1 MCNESSDA
9 YAEQPSPQTGEE
21 QKADDVVIE
30 IKDLNKTFKSKEGEI
45 NALSS
50 IELTVKRG
58 EIVGIIGFSGAGKST
73 LVRCINALERP
84 DSGSILVNGENV
96 CELKGKKLLELRRNV
111 GMIFQNFNLLQQKT
125 VLKNVL
131 FPLEVAGVKKAEALE
146 RATKL
151 LEEVNL
157 ADKRKAYP
165 AQLSGGQKQRVAI
178 ARALALNPQVLLCDE
193 ATSALDPETT
203 GQILELIRNF
213 NEKYYLTVV
222 VISHQLAVVKSVCSR
237 VAVIDKGKICETGTV
252 DEVFTNPTSDAAKRL
267 LAFEGG
273 TLGPLSFGRKSES
286 DFGKRCMLPFS
297 QLFSLFF

>member
-1 MCNESSDA
+1 MSNEQSGACTD
-9 YAEQPSPQTGEE
+9 ET
-21 QKADDVVIE
+21 VIE
-30 IKDLNKTFKSKEGEI
+30 IKDLNKTFKSKEGEV

-50 IELTVKRG
+50 VNLTVKRG

-84 DSGSILVNGENV
+84 DSGSVLVNGTDV
-96 CELKGKKLLELRRNV
+96 CVLKGKALLELRRNV

-146 RATKL
+146 RANEL

-157 ADKRKAYP
+157 SEKRKAYP
-165 AQLSGGQKQRVAI
+165 AELSGGQKQRVAI

-203 GQILELIRNF
+203 GQILELIRKF
-213 NEKYYLTVV
+213 NEKYKLTVV
-222 VISHQLAVVKSVCSR
+222 VISHQLSVVKKICSR
-237 VAVIDKGKICETGTV
+237 VAVIDKGKISETGTV
-252 DEVFTNPTSDAAKRL
+252 DEVFTNPASDAAKRL

-273 TLGPLSFGRKSES
+273 TL
-286 DFGKRCMLPFS
+286 
-297 QLFSLFF
+297 

>member
-1 MCNESSDA
+1 MCNESSGA
-9 YAEQPSPQTGEE
+9 FPEQPAPQTNGEH
-21 QKADDVVIE
+21 KADDVVVE
-30 IKDLNKTFKSKEGEI
+30 IKDLNKSFKSKEGEI

-50 IELTVKRG
+50 IGLTVKRG

-84 DSGSILVNGENV
+84 DSGSIEVNGENV
-96 CELKGKKLLELRRNV
+96 CALKGKKLLDLRRNV

-146 RATKL
+146 RAMKL

-157 ADKRKAYP
+157 SDKCKAYP
-165 AQLSGGQKQRVAI
+165 SQLSGGQKQRVAI

-203 GQILELIRNF
+203 GQILELIRKF
-213 NEKYYLTVV
+213 NEKYNLTVV
-222 VISHQLAVVKSVCSR
+222 VISHQLAVVKSVCNR

-252 DEVFTNPTSDAAKRL
+252 DEVFTNPSSDAAKRL

-273 TLGPLSFGRKSES
+273 TL
-286 DFGKRCMLPFS
+286 
-297 QLFSLFF
+297 

>member
-1 MCNESSDA
+1 MCYETNGANTDDA
-9 YAEQPSPQTGEE
+9 
-21 QKADDVVIE
+21 VIE
-30 IKDLNKTFKSKEGEI
+30 IKNLNKTFRSKEGAI
-45 NALSS
+45 SALSDVN
-50 IELTVKRG
+50 LTVKRG

-84 DSGSILVNGENV
+84 DGGSVLVNGENV
-96 CELKGKKLLELRRNV
+96 CALKGKELLALRRNV

-157 ADKRKAYP
+157 SDKRKAYP
-165 AQLSGGQKQRVAI
+165 SRLSGGQKQRVAI
-178 ARALALNPQVLLCDE
+178 ARALALNPAVLLCDE

-203 GQILELIRNF
+203 EQILDLIRKI
-213 NEKYYLTVV
+213 NEKYGLTVV
-222 VISHQLAVVKSVCSR
+222 VISHQLSVVRRVCNR
-237 VAVIDKGKICETGTV
+237 VAVIDGGRICETGSV
-252 DEVFTNPTSDAAKRL
+252 EEVFTHPSSNAAKRL

-273 TLGPLSFGRKSES
+273 NY
-286 DFGKRCMLPFS
+286 DA
-297 QLFSLFF
+297 

>member
-1 MCNESSDA
+1 MCNESSGA
-9 YAEQPSPQTGEE
+9 FPEQPAPQTNGEH
-21 QKADDVVIE
+21 KADDVVIE
-30 IKDLNKTFKSKEGEI
+30 IKDLNKSFKSKEGEI

-50 IELTVKRG
+50 IGLTVKRG

-84 DSGSILVNGENV
+84 DSGSIEVNGENV
-96 CELKGKKLLELRRNV
+96 CALKGKKLLDLRRNV

-146 RATKL
+146 RAMKL

-157 ADKRKAYP
+157 SDKCKAYP
-165 AQLSGGQKQRVAI
+165 SQLAGGQKQRVAI

-203 GQILELIRNF
+203 GQILELIRKF
-213 NEKYYLTVV
+213 NEKYNLTVV
-222 VISHQLAVVKSVCSR
+222 VISHQLAVVKSVCNR

-252 DEVFTNPTSDAAKRL
+252 DEVFTNPSSDAAKRL

-273 TLGPLSFGRKSES
+273 TL
-286 DFGKRCMLPFS
+286 
-297 QLFSLFF
+297 

>member
-1 MCNESSDA
+1 MCNESSGA
-9 YAEQPSPQTGEE
+9 FPEQPAPQTNGEH
-21 QKADDVVIE
+21 KADDVVIE
-30 IKDLNKTFKSKEGEI
+30 IKDLNKSFKSKEGEI

-50 IELTVKRG
+50 IGLTVKRG

-73 LVRCINALERP
+73 IVRCINALERP
-84 DSGSILVNGENV
+84 DSGSIEVNGENV
-96 CELKGKKLLELRRNV
+96 CALKGKKLLDLRRNV

-146 RATKL
+146 RAMKL

-157 ADKRKAYP
+157 SDKCKAYP
-165 AQLSGGQKQRVAI
+165 SQLSGGQKQRVAI

-203 GQILELIRNF
+203 GQILELIRKF
-213 NEKYYLTVV
+213 NEKYNLTVV
-222 VISHQLAVVKSVCSR
+222 VISHQLAVVKSVCNR

-252 DEVFTNPTSDAAKRL
+252 DEVFTNPSSDAAKRL

-273 TLGPLSFGRKSES
+273 TL
-286 DFGKRCMLPFS
+286 
-297 QLFSLFF
+297 

>member
-1 MCNESSDA
+1 MCNESSGA
-9 YAEQPSPQTGEE
+9 FPEQPAPQTNGEH
-21 QKADDVVIE
+21 KADDVVIE
-30 IKDLNKTFKSKEGEI
+30 IKELNKSFKSKEGEI

-50 IELTVKRG
+50 IGLTVKRG

-84 DSGSILVNGENV
+84 DSGSIEVNGENV
-96 CELKGKKLLELRRNV
+96 CALKGKKLLDLRRNV

-146 RATKL
+146 RAMKL

-157 ADKRKAYP
+157 SDKCKAYP
-165 AQLSGGQKQRVAI
+165 SQLSGGQKQRVAI

-203 GQILELIRNF
+203 GQILELIRKF
-213 NEKYYLTVV
+213 NEKYNLTVV
-222 VISHQLAVVKSVCSR
+222 VISHQLAVVKSVCNR

-252 DEVFTNPTSDAAKRL
+252 DEVFTNPSSDAAKRL

-273 TLGPLSFGRKSES
+273 TL
-286 DFGKRCMLPFS
+286 
-297 QLFSLFF
+297 

>member
-1 MCNESSDA
+1 MCNESSGA
-9 YAEQPSPQTGEE
+9 FPEQPAPQTNGEH
-21 QKADDVVIE
+21 KADDVVIE
-30 IKDLNKTFKSKEGEI
+30 IKDLNKSFKSKEGEI

-50 IELTVKRG
+50 IGLTVKRG

-84 DSGSILVNGENV
+84 DSGSIEVNGENV
-96 CELKGKKLLELRRNV
+96 CALKGKKLLDIRRNV
-111 GMIFQNFNLLQQKT
+111 GMVFQNFNLLQQKT

-146 RATKL
+146 RAMKL

-157 ADKRKAYP
+157 SDKCKAYP
-165 AQLSGGQKQRVAI
+165 SQLSGGQKQRVAI

-203 GQILELIRNF
+203 GQILELIRKF
-213 NEKYYLTVV
+213 NEKYNLTVV
-222 VISHQLAVVKSVCSR
+222 VISHQLAVVKSVCNR

-252 DEVFTNPTSDAAKRL
+252 DEVFTNPSSDAAKRL

-273 TLGPLSFGRKSES
+273 TL
-286 DFGKRCMLPFS
+286 
-297 QLFSLFF
+297 

>member
-1 MCNESSDA
+1 MCNESSGA
-9 YAEQPSPQTGEE
+9 FPEQPAPQTDGEH
-21 QKADDVVIE
+21 KADDVVIE
-30 IKDLNKTFKSKEGEI
+30 IKDLNKSFKSKEGEI

-50 IELTVKRG
+50 IGLTVKRG

-84 DSGSILVNGENV
+84 DSGSIEVNGENV
-96 CELKGKKLLELRRNV
+96 CALKGKKLLDLRRNV

-146 RATKL
+146 RAMKL

-157 ADKRKAYP
+157 SDKCKAYP
-165 AQLSGGQKQRVAI
+165 SQLSGGQKQRVAI

-203 GQILELIRNF
+203 GQILELIRKF
-213 NEKYYLTVV
+213 NEKYNLTVV
-222 VISHQLAVVKSVCSR
+222 VISHQLAVVKSVCNR

-252 DEVFTNPTSDAAKRL
+252 DEVFTNPSSDAAKRL

-273 TLGPLSFGRKSES
+273 TL
-286 DFGKRCMLPFS
+286 
-297 QLFSLFF
+297 

>member
-1 MCNESSDA
+1 MCC
-9 YAEQPSPQTGEE
+9 EQSGTGTEE
-21 QKADDVVIE
+21 PVIE
-30 IKDLNKTFKSKEGEI
+30 IKDLNKTFKSKEDEV

-50 IELTVKRG
+50 IDLTVKRG

-84 DSGSILVNGENV
+84 DSGSVLVNGENV
-96 CELKGKKLLELRRNV
+96 SALKGKKLLELRRNV

-131 FPLEVAGVKKAEALE
+131 FPLEVAGVKKAEALA
-146 RATKL
+146 RANEL

-157 ADKRKAYP
+157 SDKRKAYP
-165 AQLSGGQKQRVAI
+165 SELSGGQKQRVAI

-203 GQILELIRNF
+203 GQILELIRKF
-213 NEKYYLTVV
+213 NKKNKLTVV
-222 VISHQLAVVKSVCSR
+222 VISHQLSVVKRVCNR
-237 VAVIDKGKICETGTV
+237 VAVIDGGRIRETGTV
-252 DEVFTNPTSDAAKRL
+252 DEVFSNPSSDAAKRL

-273 TLGPLSFGRKSES
+273 TL
-286 DFGKRCMLPFS
+286 
-297 QLFSLFF
+297 

>member
-1 MCNESSDA
+1 MDETFLRANVRSIVFFTHNVKGDKIMCNESSGA
-9 YAEQPSPQTGEE
+9 FPEQPAPQTDGEH
-21 QKADDVVIE
+21 KADDVVIE
-30 IKDLNKTFKSKEGEI
+30 IKDLNKSFKSKEGEI

-50 IELTVKRG
+50 IGLTVKRG

-84 DSGSILVNGENV
+84 DSGSIEVNGENV
-96 CELKGKKLLELRRNV
+96 CTLKGKKLLELRRNV

-146 RATKL
+146 RAMKL

-157 ADKRKAYP
+157 SDKCKAYP
-165 AQLSGGQKQRVAI
+165 SQLSGGQKQRVAI

-203 GQILELIRNF
+203 GQILELIRKF
-213 NEKYYLTVV
+213 NEKYNLTVV
-222 VISHQLAVVKSVCSR
+222 VISHQLAVVKSVCNR

-252 DEVFTNPTSDAAKRL
+252 DEVFTNPSSDAAKRL

-273 TLGPLSFGRKSES
+273 TL
-286 DFGKRCMLPFS
+286 
-297 QLFSLFF
+297 

>member
-9 YAEQPSPQTGEE
+9 YSEQPAPPPNEE
-21 QKADDVVIE
+21 QKADDVIIE

-96 CELKGKKLLELRRNV
+96 CELKGKKLLALRRNV

-157 ADKRKAYP
+157 LDKRKAYP

-213 NEKYYLTVV
+213 NEKYNLTVV

-237 VAVIDKGKICETGTV
+237 VAVIDKGKICETGNV
-252 DEVFTNPTSDAAKRL
+252 DEVFSNPSSDAAKRL

-273 TLGPLSFGRKSES
+273 TL
-286 DFGKRCMLPFS
+286 
-297 QLFSLFF
+297 

>member
-1 MCNESSDA
+1 MCNESSGA
-9 YAEQPSPQTGEE
+9 FPEQPAPQTNGEH
-21 QKADDVVIE
+21 KADDVVIE
-30 IKDLNKTFKSKEGEI
+30 IKDLNKSFKSKEGEI

-50 IELTVKRG
+50 IGLTVKRG

-84 DSGSILVNGENV
+84 DSGSIEVNGENV
-96 CELKGKKLLELRRNV
+96 CALKGKKLLDLRRNV

-146 RATKL
+146 RAMKL

-157 ADKRKAYP
+157 SDKCKAYP
-165 AQLSGGQKQRVAI
+165 SQLSGGQKQRVAI

-203 GQILELIRNF
+203 GQILELIRKF
-213 NEKYYLTVV
+213 NEKYNLTVV
-222 VISHQLAVVKSVCSR
+222 VISHQLAVVKSVCNR

-252 DEVFTNPTSDAAKRL
+252 DEVFTNPSSDAAKRL

-273 TLGPLSFGRKSES
+273 ETVMYS
-286 DFGKRCMLPFS
+286 
-297 QLFSLFF
+297 

>member
-1 MCNESSDA
+1 MCNESSGA
-9 YAEQPSPQTGEE
+9 FPEQPAPQTNGEH
-21 QKADDVVIE
+21 KADDVVIE
-30 IKDLNKTFKSKEGEI
+30 IKDLNKSFKSKEGEI

-50 IELTVKRG
+50 IGLTVKRG

-84 DSGSILVNGENV
+84 DSGSIEVNGENV
-96 CELKGKKLLELRRNV
+96 CALKGKKLLDLRRNV

-146 RATKL
+146 RAMKL

-157 ADKRKAYP
+157 SHKCKAYP
-165 AQLSGGQKQRVAI
+165 SQLSGGQKQRVAI

-203 GQILELIRNF
+203 GQILELIRKF
-213 NEKYYLTVV
+213 NEKYNLTVV
-222 VISHQLAVVKSVCSR
+222 VISHQLAVVKSVCNR

-252 DEVFTNPTSDAAKRL
+252 DEVFTNPSSDAAKRL

-273 TLGPLSFGRKSES
+273 TL
-286 DFGKRCMLPFS
+286 
-297 QLFSLFF
+297 